1 MRPSVFPL
9 LIAAVL
15 TGAPLHAEAP
25 LLTLELN
32 AVAEQDS
39 GCRITFVATNALAA
53 DISAL
58 VVEAVIFTPDGL
70 VDRLALLDFQ
80 SLPQSRPR
88 VRQFDLPGLTCD
100 RIGQVLINAVGTC
113 AGTGTGPGTGT
124 GLDPAACAAA
134 MTVYSRIETI
144 TISG

>member
-32 AVAEQDS
+32 AVADQDS

-53 DISAL
+53 DLSAL

-80 SLPQSRPR
+80 TLPQSRPR
-88 VRQFDLPGLTCD
+88 VRQFDLPGLACD

-113 AGTGTGPGTGT
+113 TGTGTAA
-124 GLDPAACAAA
+124 GLDPAACADA
-134 MTVYSRIETI
+134 MTVSSRIDTI
-144 TISG
+144 AISG

>member
-1 MRPSVFPL
+1 MRASAIPL
-9 LIAAVL
+9 LIAASL
-15 TGAPLHAEAP
+15 TATPLMAEEPSLA
-25 LLTLELN
+25 LELN

-39 GCRITFVATNALAA
+39 GCRITFVATNRLSA
-53 DISAL
+53 DLSAL

-80 SLPQSRPR
+80 TLPQTRPR
-88 VRQFDLPGLTCD
+88 VRQFDLPGLACD

-113 AGTGTGPGTGT
+113 TGAG
-124 GLDPAACAAA
+124 LAPAACADA
-134 MTVYSRIETI
+134 MTVSSRIETI